1 MSNLEGARAY
11 ETIVESV
18 INEVREDFE
27 SAGIDEQ
34 TLQDLRLVWQNK
46 LSDSRVAKF
55 MWDPEDEDAT
65 LNSQL
70 HNSHIAPSLIE
81 SHGLTMPDFTSPG
94 DDKTSSDSQQPQQQQ
109 QQQQQQEQQPQQQ
122 PQQKQLEQHAQQDP
136 QTKEE
141 DDQPKEEIELTMGD
155 PDGQIAEQL
164 KLQAKQ
170 AKKSALLET
179 DDINSD
185 LDDSEDD
192 YLNSSGDDDGQDE
205 NIVLCLYEKV
215 LRVKNK
221 WKCNLKDGLATI
233 NFKDYAFQK
242 AQGETE
248 W

>member
-11 ETIVESV
+11 ESIVENV

-34 TLQDLRLVWQNK
+34 TLQDLRLVWQTK

-55 MWDPEDEDAT
+55 MWDPEDEHG
-65 LNSQL
+65 LNAEL
-70 HNSHIAPSLIE
+70 HNAHIAPN
-81 SHGLTMPDFTSPG
+81 LTDTPGIAMPSMSSP
-94 DDKTSSDSQQPQQQQ
+94 SDEKATGFIPQHQQQQ
-109 QQQQQQEQQPQQQ
+109 QQGHS
-122 PQQKQLEQHAQQDP
+122 LMT
-136 QTKEE
+136 QTKH
-141 DDQPKEEIELTMGD
+141 DDQPKEEIELTMED

-170 AKKSALLET
+170 ARKSALLET
-179 DDINSD
+179 DEINSD

-192 YLNSSGDDDGQDE
+192 YLNSSGDEEGQDD

-233 NFKDYAFQK
+233 NHKDYAFQK

>member
-55 MWDPEDEDAT
+55 MWDPEDENST

-70 HNSHIAPSLIE
+70 HNSHIAPSLME
-81 SHGLTMPDFTSPG
+81 PHGLTMPDFASPG
-94 DDKTSSDSQQPQQQQ
+94 NDKTSPDSQQQQQQQQQPQQQQ
-109 QQQQQQEQQPQQQ
+109 QQQQEQSEQQS
-122 PQQKQLEQHAQQDP
+122 QQDQ
-136 QTKEE
+136 QTKQE
-141 DDQPKEEIELTMGD
+141 DDDSKEEIELTIGD

-179 DDINSD
+179 DEINSD

>member
-1 MSNLEGARAY
+1 MSNQEGARAY

-18 INEVREDFE
+18 VNEVREDFE

-34 TLQDLRLVWQNK
+34 TLQDLKLVWQTK
-46 LSDSRVAKF
+46 LSESRVAKF
-55 MWDPEDEDAT
+55 MWDPEDEGSLSAP
-65 LNSQL
+65 LN
-70 HNSHIAPSLIE
+70 NSNIAPSLLD
-81 SHGLTMPDFTSPG
+81 SQGLTIPALSSG
-94 DDKTSSDSQQPQQQQ
+94 EDKSQQSQHQPQQQQ
-109 QQQQQQEQQPQQQ
+109 PLMTQS
-122 PQQKQLEQHAQQDP
+122 KH
-136 QTKEE
+136 EE
-141 DDQPKEEIELTMGD
+141 QPKQEIELSMED
-155 PDGQIAEQL
+155 PDGEIAEQL

-170 AKKSALLET
+170 AKKSALLDT
-179 DDINSD
+179 DEINSD

-192 YLNSSGDDDGQDE
+192 YLNSSGEEEGQDE

-233 NFKDYAFQK
+233 NHKDYAFQR

>member
-1 MSNLEGARAY
+1 MSNLESARVY
-11 ETIVESV
+11 EIVVENV

-34 TLQDLRLVWQNK
+34 TLQDLKAVWQSK

-55 MWDPEDEDAT
+55 MWDPEEESAVQAQMR
-65 LNSQL
+65 NSAIGHDIMDSQGL
-70 HNSHIAPSLIE
+70 SLPSL
-81 SHGLTMPDFTSPG
+81 SPADG
-94 DDKTSSDSQQPQQQQ
+94 KSELGQHQSPMT
-109 QQQQQQEQQPQQQ
+109 
-122 PQQKQLEQHAQQDP
+122 QK
-136 QTKEE
+136 KYEE
-141 DDQPKEEIELTMGD
+141 HPKQEIELSMDD

-179 DDINSD
+179 DEINSD

-192 YLNSSGDDDGQDE
+192 YLNSSGEDEGQDE

-233 NFKDYAFQK
+233 NHKDYAFQR

>member
-1 MSNLEGARAY
+1 MSNLEAAGVY
-11 ETIVESV
+11 ERVVENV

-34 TLQDLRLVWQNK
+34 TLQDLKAVWQAK
-46 LSDSRVAKF
+46 LSDSRAARF
-55 MWDPEDEDAT
+55 MWDPEEAGG
-65 LNSQL
+65 LNGQLQHSASISQ
-70 HNSHIAPSLIE
+70 SVMDP
-81 SHGLTMPDFTSPG
+81 HGLSLPTLSPE
-94 DDKTSSDSQQPQQQQ
+94 DVKTDLSQQHTGPMT
-109 QQQQQQEQQPQQQ
+109 
-122 PQQKQLEQHAQQDP
+122 
-136 QTKEE
+136 QTKHEE
-141 DDQPKEEIELTMGD
+141 GDEKQEIELTTED

-179 DDINSD
+179 DEINSD

-192 YLNSSGDDDGQDE
+192 YLNSSGEEEGQDE

-233 NFKDYAFQK
+233 NHKDYAFQK

>member
-34 TLQDLRLVWQNK
+34 TLQDLRLVWQTK

-55 MWDPEDEDAT
+55 MWDPEDDDA

-70 HNSHIAPSLIE
+70 HNAHIAPSLME
-81 SHGLTMPDFTSPG
+81 SQGLAMPALSPG
-94 DDKTSSDSQQPQQQQ
+94 DDNKSGLTPQQQSLMTQ
-109 QQQQQQEQQPQQQ
+109 TKHDQQP
-122 PQQKQLEQHAQQDP
+122 KD
-136 QTKEE
+136 
-141 DDQPKEEIELTMGD
+141 EIELTMGD
-155 PDGQIAEQL
+155 SDGQIAEQL

-170 AKKSALLET
+170 ARKSALLET
-179 DDINSD
+179 DEINSD

-192 YLNSSGDDDGQDE
+192 YLNSSGDDEGQDE

-233 NFKDYAFQK
+233 NHKDYAFQK